1 MNLSG
6 QKTCYLH
13 LYRVYTLL
21 MTRKTLI
28 NKLKKDVAG
37 VCVCRKSRETARK
50 ISRIYDDR
58 LQPAGIKATQ
68 FTMLAAISLQ
78 GNATLTE
85 LAETLGMDRTTLSR
99 NLKPL
104 ERNDLIE
111 VSAEGYR
118 RARSTNITNKGI
130 AVMEK
135 ALPLWSSAQRR
146 LKKRIGGETW
156 KRVQADLN
164 EIGRLL

>member
-1 MNLSG
+1 MN
-6 QKTCYLH
+6 
-13 LYRVYTLL
+13 
-21 MTRKTLI
+21 RKTLI
-28 NKLKKDVAG
+28 NKLKNDVAG
-37 VCVCRKSRETARK
+37 VCVCRKTREAARK
-50 ISRIYDDR
+50 ISRIYDDM

-78 GNATLTE
+78 GNTTLTE
-85 LAETLGMDRTTLSR
+85 LADALGMDRTTLSR

-135 ALPLWSSAQRR
+135 ALPLWSSAQKSLKRR
-146 LKKRIGGETW
+146 LGDETW
-156 KRVQADLN
+156 DRIQIELTGV
-164 EIGRLL
+164 GHLL